1 MNETLKAVADEIEKV
16 IVGKRP
22 VIYKLLTAI
31 LAGGHVLLDD
41 VPGVGKT
48 SLAVALGKA
57 CGLRYRRVQFTP
69 DVLPSDIV
77 GFSAFQRETGTL
89 RYVPGAVIGANL
101 LLGDELNRTSS
112 KTQSALLEAMEEG
125 QVTVD
130 GTVHPLER
138 PFCVVATQNQVGG
151 AGTQPLP
158 QAQLDRF
165 LLRLTVGYP
174 DHESQMELLRDRE
187 LGDPMESV
195 REAASAEDV
204 LRMQAEVRRVTVKE
218 ALLDYITRLTE
229 ASREHE
235 RLRLGV
241 SPRGALAVTRASK
254 AWAYLMGRDY
264 VIPEDVREVF
274 AGVCA
279 HRLLLD
285 QRALQERVT
294 EEAVCEDL
302 LKKVKLPR
310 TVL

>member
-1 MNETLKAVADEIEKV
+1 MNETLQAVADEIEKV

-48 SLAVALGKA
+48 SLAVALGRA

-187 LGDPMESV
+187 IGDPMESV

-204 LRMQAEVRRVTVKE
+204 LRMQGEVRRVTVKE
-218 ALLDYITRLTE
+218 ELLDYITRLTE
-229 ASREHE
+229 ASRAHE

-279 HRLLLD
+279 HRLLLA